1 MPARLV
7 ILRSKI
13 LDFGDSVIVN
23 TDAGVCR
30 LFDPLQ
36 QRLDVKKAG
45 KTIQGSRTMFLKGS
59 KCFFTPSNY
68 ELL

>member
-45 KTIQGSRTMFLKGS
+45 KAIQGSRTMFLKGS
-59 KCFFTPSNY
+59 KGFFTPSNY